1 MPILVLNTLI
11 GLDIIIIALHIANVN
26 NKLDMRGLES

>member
-1 MPILVLNTLI
+1 MPILVLNTFI
-11 GLDIIIIALHIANVN
+11 CLDIIIIALHIANVN